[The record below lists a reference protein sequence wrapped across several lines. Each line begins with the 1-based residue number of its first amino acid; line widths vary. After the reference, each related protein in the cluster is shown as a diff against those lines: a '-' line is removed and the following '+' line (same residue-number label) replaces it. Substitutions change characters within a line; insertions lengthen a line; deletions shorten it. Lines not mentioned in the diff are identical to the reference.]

1 MPLCLSAL
9 TRILAK
15 CLHSAYM
22 GGRPLLTE
30 KRIRDAKAG
39 EKTRFLWDEQV
50 TNLGVRVTRAGV
62 MSFVLFYRIAGRK
75 HLATLARCSE
85 LSLKDARERA
95 GRELAAIREGID
107 PLERRR
113 QAKVAPTVAD
123 LIDQFLTV
131 EGPARIS
138 HGRMTER
145 TLQEYRKQARAYL
158 LPALGKR
165 GVASVKRGDVEHMVA
180 RLPAPT
186 RNRVLA
192 LTSRLFTLAERWQ
205 WRAQNDNPARG
216 IERSREEARDRVL
229 APSEL
234 AALAAALDGLEDQYP
249 APVAAIRFAAVT
261 GLRIGEVL
269 AIQWAHIDF
278 ETGRLT
284 MPKTKS
290 GRRVHDISTT
300 AVEVLS
306 ALPRINDWAFTAVRD
321 APVTYRYV
329 RTVFAEAAKAAG
341 IADVRL
347 HDLRRTVMTSAAAAG
362 IGTHVLR
369 DLLGHKSTVMADRY
383 IRHVGNPVRE
393 AREQVGAA
401 MASMMRGETGDV
413 VPMRPRRG
421 R

>member
-1 MPLCLSAL
+1 MAL
-9 TRILAK
+9 TERV
-15 CLHSAYM
+15 
-22 GGRPLLTE
+22 
-30 KRIRDAKAG
+30 IRDAKPG
-39 EKTRFLWDEQV
+39 KKTTIIWDHEV
-50 TNLGVRVTRAGV
+50 KGLGVRVTAAGV
-62 MSFVLFYRIAGRK
+62 KSFILNYRVAGRERR
-75 HLATLARCSE
+75 ATLARCPE
-85 LSLKDARERA
+85 ISLRAARERA
-95 GRELAAIREGID
+95 GAELATIRAGEGD

-113 QAKVAPTVAD
+113 KAKAAPTVAD
-123 LIDQFLTV
+123 LIDKFLTV
-131 EGPARIS
+131 EGPTRIS
-138 HGRMTER
+138 HGRMAER

-158 LPALGKR
+158 LPALGKQR
-165 GVASVKRGDVEHMVA
+165 VADVKRGDVEHMVT

-234 AALAAALDGLEDQYP
+234 AALAAALGGQEDQYP

-269 AIQWAHIDF
+269 AIRWAHIDF
-278 ETGRLT
+278 ETNRLT
-284 MPKTKS
+284 MPETKS
-290 GRRVHDISTT
+290 GRRLHDVPT
-300 AVEVLS
+300 A
-306 ALPRINDWAFTAVRD
+306 ALEILATMPRVNDWCFTAVRD

-341 IADVRL
+341 IADARL

-369 DLLGHKSTVMADRY
+369 DLLGHRTTAMADRY
-383 IRHVGNPVRE
+383 IRTIGNPVRD

-401 MASMMRGETGDV
+401 MSAMMSSKVGGEV
-413 VPMRPRRG
+413 VPMGRRRG
-421 R
+421 